1 MTFELYLAPE
11 AEADIDD
18 ILEWSVTQF
27 GAAIR
32 DGYEAL
38 IGAAIRSI
46 VDKPNRAGSHDR
58 ADLGSG
64 VRILHLMS
72 SRDDVSQNV
81 RKIVKP
87 RHFVVYRQ
95 VGNVV
100 QVVRLLHDTPRPR
113 RIRGIRDPSSFT
125 RKRSSVQ
132 VRYRP
137 PSRPQ

>member
-100 QVVRLLHDTPRPR
+100 QVVRLLHEAMNLPEQ
-113 RIRGIRDPSSFT
+113 RI
-125 RKRSSVQ
+125 V
-132 VRYRP
+132 
-137 PSRPQ
+137 